1 MRSLL
6 SYRKVSQVT
15 KSNIWAIDL
24 VDFESRK
31 QKKSDKPTK
40 AVDFD
45 AQKQNE
51 EEDAKKIQED
61 MLQMAQGM
69 KEFAK
74 GFQTQFKKDE

>member
-6 SYRKVSQVT
+6 SYRKVSQMT
-15 KSNIWAIDL
+15 KSYMLAIDL

-45 AQKQNE
+45 AQK
-51 EEDAKKIQED
+51 
-61 MLQMAQGM
+61 
-69 KEFAK
+69 
-74 GFQTQFKKDE
+74 

>member
-1 MRSLL
+1 MRSSP
-6 SYRKVSQVT
+6 SYRKVSQQIW
-15 KSNIWAIDL
+15 SNIWAIDL
-24 VDFESRK
+24 VEFESRK

-45 AQKQNE
+45 AQKQDE